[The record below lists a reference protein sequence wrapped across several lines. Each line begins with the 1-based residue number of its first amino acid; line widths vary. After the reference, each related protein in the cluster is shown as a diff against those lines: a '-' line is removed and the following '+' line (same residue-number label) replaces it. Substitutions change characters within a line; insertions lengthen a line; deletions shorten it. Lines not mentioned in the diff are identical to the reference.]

1 MILPLFLIPVLVGLA
16 TQAMKPLINKGWAE
30 HYKYEKKFL
39 PRYGGMPSAHT
50 SFAFSIATV
59 VAMSE
64 GLGSASFAITVVV
77 VIFILDDALRMRIFL
92 GRHGQSLIRLI
103 SKLPKEERVK
113 YPHLETQLGHK
124 PLEVVVG
131 AIVGTV
137 LTIVMML
144 FLGL

>member
-1 MILPLFLIPVLVGLA
+1 MSFPLFIVPILVGLA
-16 TQAMKPLINKGWAE
+16 TQAMKPVLNKGWAE
-30 HYKYEKKFL
+30 HYRYEKKFL

-64 GLGSASFAITVVV
+64 GFNSAAFAITVVV

-92 GRHGQSLIRLI
+92 GRHGQSLIQLI
-103 SKLPKEERVK
+103 NKLPKEERVK

-124 PLEVVVG
+124 PVEVVAG
-131 AIVGTV
+131 AIIGTILTVIAMIMVG
-137 LTIVMML
+137 
-144 FLGL
+144 

>member
-1 MILPLFLIPVLVGLA
+1 MNLPLFLVPIFVGLA
-16 TQAMKPLINKGWAE
+16 TQAMKPLLNKGWAE
-30 HYKYEKKFL
+30 HYRYEIKFL

-64 GLGSASFAITVVV
+64 GLNSAMFAIAVVV

-124 PLEVVVG
+124 PKEVAAG
-131 AIVGTV
+131 AVVGTV
-137 LTIVMML
+137 LTIIVMI
-144 FLGL
+144 FAGF